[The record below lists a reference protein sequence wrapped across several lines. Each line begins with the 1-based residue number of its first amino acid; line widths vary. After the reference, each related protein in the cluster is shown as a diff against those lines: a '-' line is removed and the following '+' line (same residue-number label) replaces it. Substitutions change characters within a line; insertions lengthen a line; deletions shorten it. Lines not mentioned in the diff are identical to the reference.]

1 MSAFAI
7 VLIILAATVCVA
19 LVFAAAALCSPVVLV
34 VDSARAQ
41 VQVRWLFGIEYQ
53 RPFPGVE
60 GKARF
65 SIAGHTV
72 PLRPRKPRRK
82 RAKPAA
88 RRARRRKAARGRF
101 FYRCLRNGAIR
112 RKLLRQLGRLRRGI
126 FRSVE
131 MKRHRVRISL
141 PDPALT
147 GMLAGL
153 TQFDWAR
160 RAGIEADFTGEN
172 SVFLEIRLRPHRI
185 VKPVLSFLTGLPY
198 RAMFKEWRA
207 SSARAPAQ

>member
-1 MSAFAI
+1 M
-7 VLIILAATVCVA
+7 ILAAMVFVA
-19 LVFAAAALCSPVVLV
+19 LAVAAAVLCSPVVLV

-41 VQVRWLFGIEYQ
+41 VQVRWLFAIAYQ
-53 RPFPGVE
+53 RPLPGAE
-60 GKARF
+60 GETRL

-72 PLRPRKPRRK
+72 PLRRRKPKRK
-82 RAKPAA
+82 RAKLAA

-101 FYRCLRNGAIR
+101 FYRCLRNRAIR
-112 RKLLRQLGRLRRGI
+112 RRLFRQLGRLRRGV
-126 FRSVE
+126 FRTVE
-131 MKRHRVRISL
+131 MKRRRVRVSF

-147 GMLAGL
+147 GMLYGI
-153 TQFDWAR
+153 TQFGWAR
-160 RAGIEADFTGEN
+160 WAGIEPNFTGEN

-185 VKPVLSFLTGLPY
+185 VKPVFSFLTGLPY